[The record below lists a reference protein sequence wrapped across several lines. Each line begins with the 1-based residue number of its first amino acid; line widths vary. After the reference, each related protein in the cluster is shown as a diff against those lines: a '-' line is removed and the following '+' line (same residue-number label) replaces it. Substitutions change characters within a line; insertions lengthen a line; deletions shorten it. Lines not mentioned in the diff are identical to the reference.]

1 MNQQL
6 MSIAFLLRDI
16 RHLTKPK
23 ITCVMTIRSVY
34 SEQPF
39 HPCKVLH
46 IFIKIYNRIYERV
59 RKVSGSIENKTD
71 EDR

>member
-1 MNQQL
+1 
-6 MSIAFLLRDI
+6 
-16 RHLTKPK
+16 
-23 ITCVMTIRSVY
+23 MTIRSVY